1 MISQDEL
8 VQSVNNNRGLA
19 ISYNDAAISITL
31 QRKLKD
37 WASHNFTTSSS
48 WTSMKKNSGT
58 AGNKH
63 IVAVSG

>member
-1 MISQDEL
+1 MISF
-8 VQSVNNNRGLA
+8 NN
-19 ISYNDAAISITL
+19 AAISITL